1 VAEEL
6 PILLTADELAA
17 IRERLERATPG
28 PWTVFSRDGVFDPRD
43 DDADDV
49 FMGYGIDEVPVP
61 DRGQF
66 ARPSDARFAAAAR
79 QDVPA
84 LLSHIAAQRAT
95 IAALWAHIDNMT
107 AATASG
113 LDIAREEQTDAGGA

>member
-1 VAEEL
+1 MDEET
-6 PILLTADELAA
+6 PILLAADELAA
-17 IRERLERATPG
+17 IRVRLERATPG
-28 PWTVFSRDGVFDPRD
+28 PWSVCARKGSIDPRD
-43 DDADDV
+43 DEADDV
-49 FMGYGIDEVPVP
+49 FLGYSIDEVPVP

>member
-1 VAEEL
+1 ML
-6 PILLTADELAA
+6 SKDELALIEQRCA
-17 IRERLERATPG
+17 AASKG
-28 PWTVFSRDGVFDPRD
+28 PWTAFSRDGVFDPRD